1 MLNQKRTVMFQ
12 IDQEVEV
19 KNTTTPR
26 IELNPRS
33 NLKGTSEQE
42 LQGSVLVFVVL
53 IYILLPWR
61 TSLLFPGKQ
70 LFSFGVFLKFSFQI
84 LKITRYKIPRFDC
97 KALFINV
104 PNSHN
109 HKGILIALPFLRKVM
124 SIYETWKF

>member
-53 IYILLPWR
+53 IYILLP
-61 TSLLFPGKQ
+61 
-70 LFSFGVFLKFSFQI
+70 
-84 LKITRYKIPRFDC
+84 
-97 KALFINV
+97 
-104 PNSHN
+104 
-109 HKGILIALPFLRKVM
+109 
-124 SIYETWKF
+124 